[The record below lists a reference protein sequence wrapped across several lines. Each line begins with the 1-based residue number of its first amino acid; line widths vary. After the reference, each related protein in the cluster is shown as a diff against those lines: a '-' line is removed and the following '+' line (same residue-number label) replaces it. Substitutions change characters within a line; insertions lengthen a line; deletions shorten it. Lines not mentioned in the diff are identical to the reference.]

1 MTQNGT
7 VISGLGG
14 PEGYG
19 ELMVPRNDDGSLQLD
34 ASLIFGAGFDF
45 FGSLHAADSL
55 FVNTN
60 GTLSFGAALPAYPT
74 PENEILSRDVIAPF
88 WGDVDTRL
96 DGEGAESGAIW
107 VDLSPQTGTLTV
119 TWHDVGVYRRNGDL
133 TNTFQVQ
140 LIDRGS
146 GDFDIVFRYEALDWA
161 VGTAENDA
169 GARIGLAAGGPSA
182 PGWLFTHEQNSDLLH
197 LPGIAG
203 NTGVAGLWLYEMRGG
218 AASLPSDTP
227 PDPPVLPDPPGPPDP
242 PDPVDPSD
250 LPEHLIGTDGNDILR
265 GKGGNDT
272 LEGLDGRDT
281 LSGGDGDDLIFGGAT
296 ELDRGDVI
304 YGGAGNDYI
313 DAGYGNDE
321 VHGGTGDDTLIGSY
335 GSDTLIGNAG
345 DDRIN
350 GGAGADWIY
359 GGDGFDFINGGFA
372 HDRLNGGAGGDTFF
386 HLGVVDHGSDWIQD
400 YNADEGDILQ
410 YGGESTGPHQ
420 FQVNYASS
428 GASDDAVDE
437 AFIIHK
443 PTRQILWALVDGEA
457 QTSINLRIGGEI
469 FDLLA

>member
-1 MTQNGT
+1 MAQNGT
-7 VISGLGG
+7 VVSGLGG

-45 FGSLHAADSL
+45 FGTLHAADSL

-60 GTLSFGAALPAYPT
+60 GTLSFGAALPLYPT

-88 WGDVDTRL
+88 WADVDTRL

-119 TWHDVGVYRRNGDL
+119 TWHDVGVYRRNGEL

-140 LIDRGS
+140 LVDRGS

-161 VGTAENDA
+161 SGTAENDA
-169 GARIGLAAGGPSA
+169 GARIGLAAGGAST

-218 AASLPSDTP
+218 TASLPADTP
-227 PDPPVLPDPPGPPDP
+227 PDPPVPPDP
-242 PDPVDPSD
+242 PDPSDPSDPSD

-265 GKGGNDT
+265 GEGGNDT
-272 LEGLDGRDT
+272 LEGRDGRDT
-281 LSGGDGDDLIFGGAT
+281 LSGGDGDDLILGGAT
-296 ELDRGDVI
+296 DLDRGDVI
-304 YGGAGNDYI
+304 YGGAGHDHI

-321 VHGGTGDDTLIGSY
+321 VHGGTGDDTISGFY
-335 GSDTLIGNAG
+335 GNDTLIGNEG
-345 DDRIN
+345 DDRLN
-350 GGAGADWIY
+350 GSVTADLIF
-359 GGDGFDFINGGFA
+359 GGDGFDFINGGFGS
-372 HDRLNGGAGGDTFF
+372 DRLNGGADGDTFY
-386 HLGVVDHGSDWIQD
+386 HTGIAGHGSDWIQD
-400 YNADEGDILQ
+400 YDAAEGDVLQ
-410 YGGESTGPHQ
+410 YGGESTGAHR

-428 GASDDAVDE
+428 GAGDDAVDE
-437 AFIIHK
+437 AFVIHK
-443 PTRQILWALVDGEA
+443 PTGQILWALVDGEA
-457 QTSINLRIGGEI
+457 QSSINLRIGDEV